1 MIITWGGIVL
11 GFPPGKGKQSGL
23 WHSGGLLHHP
33 VIIDYGDDDELRF
46 SYYDYDDDD
55 DYHNDDV
62 YDYEMSYDDQNLD
75 QGNRQIAMR
84 IVGGGGWWLV
94 FRNNLSICFYQ
105 RYSAPT
111 SSEHLFQS
119 VSQSLH
125 PAIHQWIHFSIHPS
139 ILACQP
145 VQLTSKNGCVH
156 PSTWPS
162 AKEVP
167 GMLMTNQWRN
177 RESTST
183 KSTVYNL
190 IGDVV
195 IIMNWLRRMLMIF
208 SGKSSCHHWHCGP
221 GWLCCTC
228 HFRKGS

>member
-1 MIITWGGIVL
+1 MIMT
-11 GFPPGKGKQSGL
+11 
-23 WHSGGLLHHP
+23 
-33 VIIDYGDDDELRF
+33 
-46 SYYDYDDDD
+46 
-55 DYHNDDV
+55 
-62 YDYEMSYDDQNLD
+62 MSFDDQNLD

-84 IVGGGGWWLV
+84 MVGGGGWWLV
-94 FRNNLSICFYQ
+94 FRNNLRLYL
-105 RYSAPT
+105 YSAPT

-119 VSQSLH
+119 VSQSLQ
-125 PAIHQWIHFSIHPS
+125 PTIHQCIHFFIHPS
-139 ILACQP
+139 IHPCLSTCP
-145 VQLTSKNGCVH
+145 VDKLTSKNGCVH

-208 SGKSSCHHWHCGP
+208 SGKSSCHH
-221 GWLCCTC
+221 
-228 HFRKGS
+228 